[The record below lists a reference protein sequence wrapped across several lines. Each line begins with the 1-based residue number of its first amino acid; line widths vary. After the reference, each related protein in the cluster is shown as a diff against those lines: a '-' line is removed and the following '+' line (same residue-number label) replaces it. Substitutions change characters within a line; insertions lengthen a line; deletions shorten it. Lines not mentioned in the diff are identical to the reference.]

1 MSTNKNVLINEVLKN
16 LENVTEKDAEVLTN
30 GLIRLPFE
38 VLNTLHRLMT
48 AESPTN
54 LPENVSV

>member
-1 MSTNKNVLINEVLKN
+1 MSTNKTVLINEVLKN

-48 AESPTN
+48 AGTSTN